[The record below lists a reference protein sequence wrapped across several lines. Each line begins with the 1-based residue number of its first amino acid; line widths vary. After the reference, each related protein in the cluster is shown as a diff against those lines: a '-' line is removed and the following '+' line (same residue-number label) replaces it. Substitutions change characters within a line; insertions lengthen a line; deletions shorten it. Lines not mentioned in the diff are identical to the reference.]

1 MNDAAVAARQVR
13 YEQLSFWRN
22 PASAVF
28 TIAFPIMFLLVFA
41 TLNRGQSVRVGGHA
55 VSYNDYYV
63 PALVAYGL
71 MGACFTNIAMSITI
85 RRDSGVLKRL
95 RGTPLPD
102 WAFMAGVIG
111 SSVIITALLAAF
123 TIAFGMVAYGVHAPE
138 HVPALAA
145 SLALGAMTFCALGL
159 AMSAVIP
166 NADSAPAIVNLPL
179 LLLVFISG
187 TFFPIDLSS
196 VLAKIAQYFPVRHLI
211 TASYA
216 AFDPAHVSHTGING
230 NDLLVLAAWGVA
242 GLLVAVRRFRWE
254 PRRR

>member
-1 MNDAAVAARQVR
+1 MNDAAIAAQQVR

-41 TLNRGQSVRVGGHA
+41 TLNRGETVVVSAHRI
-55 VSYNDYYV
+55 SYNDYYV

-85 RRDSGVLKRL
+85 RRDAGVLKRL
-95 RGTPLPD
+95 RGTPLPP
-102 WAFMAGVIG
+102 WAFMLGVIG
-111 SSVIITALLAAF
+111 SSLLVTAVLTVF
-123 TIAFGMVAYGVHAPE
+123 TIVFGMLAYGVHAPA
-138 HVPALAA
+138 HIGALALG
-145 SLALGAMTFCALGL
+145 LALGAMAFCALGL
-159 AMSAVIP
+159 AMTVVIP

-187 TFFPIDLSS
+187 TFFPIDPGS

-211 TASYA
+211 TATYA
-216 AFDPAHVSHTGING
+216 AFDPAHTSGTGVNG
-230 NDLLVLAAWGVA
+230 NDLLILGAWGLA

-254 PRRR
+254 PRRT